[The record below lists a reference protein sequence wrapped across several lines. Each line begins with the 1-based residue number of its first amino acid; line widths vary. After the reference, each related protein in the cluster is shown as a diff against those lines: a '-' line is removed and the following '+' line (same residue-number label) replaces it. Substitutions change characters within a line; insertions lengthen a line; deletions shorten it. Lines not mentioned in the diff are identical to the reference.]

1 MPNVAEILKSE
12 ISRIARKEVKAA
24 IAPFQKA
31 LAAQRTEQL
40 ALKREMA
47 DLRKQLK
54 AANSPAKV
62 STVPF
67 EAPTDDEVKRRFS
80 PKRLAAHRQKLGLS
94 ASEYGRL
101 VGISDQSIY
110 HYEQGKAR
118 PHANVIRKL
127 SILKGIPKKKIMEML
142 NAGNEA
148 VTK

>member
-101 VGISDQSIY
+101 VGISDQSI
-110 HYEQGKAR
+110 
-118 PHANVIRKL
+118 
-127 SILKGIPKKKIMEML
+127 
-142 NAGNEA
+142 
-148 VTK
+148 